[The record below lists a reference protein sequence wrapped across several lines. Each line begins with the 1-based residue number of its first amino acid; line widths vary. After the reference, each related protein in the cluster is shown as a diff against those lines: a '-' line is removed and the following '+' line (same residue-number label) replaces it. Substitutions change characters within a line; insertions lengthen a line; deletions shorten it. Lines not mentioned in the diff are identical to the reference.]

1 MKIHALVGAAAI
13 AVLLAGCTGGPGD
26 RGPSDGGPGD
36 DGPTVG
42 NSGNGDSG
50 DGSVGVSNENCG
62 GLTTEALEAVFGVG
76 LTGPEVELGHN
87 DQNGVTWTDTGC
99 DWENDA
105 ADLDIDLDISVASD
119 FADGKVNCI
128 ELGGVG
134 DIAPVDGIGTQAWW
148 EFGDINEAE
157 GTLRV
162 CTADALIDFE
172 VDAESGSYS
181 RDELRDAVLEVIR
194 PVIEA

>member
-13 AVLLAGCTGGPGD
+13 AVLLAGCTGGPN
-26 RGPSDGGPGD
+26 D
-36 DGPTVG
+36 DGPVTG
-42 NSGNGDSG
+42 NTGDGDTGDSG
-50 DGSVGVSNENCG
+50 TGTSADDCG
-62 GLTTEALEAVFGVG
+62 GLTTEALEAVFGVS
-76 LTGPEVELGHN
+76 LDGPETERGNN
-87 DQNGVTWTDTGC
+87 DQNGVTWTDNGC

-105 ADLDIDLDISVASD
+105 ADLELDLDISVASD
-119 FADGKVNCI
+119 FPDGKLGCVD
-128 ELGGVG
+128 LGGIG

-172 VDAESGSYS
+172 VDAESGSWS
-181 RDELRDAVLEVIR
+181 SDELRDAALEVIR
-194 PVIEA
+194 PIVEG